1 MHPFVPSLII
11 TFKYIYFLH
20 LISMTKKIYEYQE
33 RKNGVHNYFIVLIS
47 ERPLCHFF
55 FFFETFGKWIKARP
69 LQKSLETNGL
79 KLGKLEKVS

>member
-1 MHPFVPSLII
+1 MYPFVPSLII

-47 ERPLCHFF
+47 ERPLYHFFF
-55 FFFETFGKWIKARP
+55 FFFETF
-69 LQKSLETNGL
+69 
-79 KLGKLEKVS
+79 EK